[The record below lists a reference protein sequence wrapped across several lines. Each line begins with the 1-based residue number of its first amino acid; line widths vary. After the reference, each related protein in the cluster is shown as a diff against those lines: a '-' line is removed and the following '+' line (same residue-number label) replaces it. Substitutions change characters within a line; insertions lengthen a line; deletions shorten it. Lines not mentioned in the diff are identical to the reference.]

1 MCRFSDAGNVI
12 YAHARMPGVR
22 KAPRHEIAGRT
33 RGRPCRRLSYGDLSG
48 ERGAVSASA
57 RSAKLLVY
65 PFKGRNKA
73 GFRPAKHNPN
83 LGYASTLR

>member
-57 RSAKLLVY
+57 RREVE
-65 PFKGRNKA
+65 R
-73 GFRPAKHNPN
+73 FRRAKHAGGFARIRSGPEKRG
-83 LGYASTLR
+83 LSRE